1 MAHIKFLSHDKL
13 IFKPKYLDDANFK
26 PMSRCE
32 PMPVFR
38 LKPEFTDLLFIRI
51 SGKIAFNGD

>member
-1 MAHIKFLSHDKL
+1 MHNMAHIKFLSHDKL

-38 LKPEFTDLLFIRI
+38 LKPEIY
-51 SGKIAFNGD
+51 